1 MHFETAHM
9 YFLKGMVL
17 KSSNFSQLNDKIVP
31 KLPNNKK
38 LFNFVEN
45 WKRPIENFWYLKNAN
60 YKNYKKLKT
69 KTV

>member
-17 KSSNFSQLNDKIVP
+17 KSPNFSQLNDKIEP
-31 KLPNNKK
+31 TLPNNKK

-45 WKRPIENFWYLKNAN
+45 WKRLIENVWYLKNAN
-60 YKNYKKLKT
+60 YKN
-69 KTV
+69 

>member
-9 YFLKGMVL
+9 YFHNEMVL
-17 KSSNFSQLNDKIVP
+17 NWPQLQSIKDKIVP

-45 WKRPIENFWYLKNAN
+45 WERLIENVWYLKNAN
-60 YKNYKKLKT
+60 Y
-69 KTV
+69 